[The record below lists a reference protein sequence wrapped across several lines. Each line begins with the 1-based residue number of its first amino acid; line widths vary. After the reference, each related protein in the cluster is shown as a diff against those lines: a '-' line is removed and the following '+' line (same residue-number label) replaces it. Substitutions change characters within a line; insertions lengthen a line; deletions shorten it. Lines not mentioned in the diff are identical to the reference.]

1 MHEYRVVPF
10 RATAKT
16 QDARGAAQVAEQ
28 LQHAIQEHVNAGW
41 EFVRV
46 EQVQMQINPGCIA
59 ALLGAR
65 ANVVPLDQ
73 IVFRMPKAKSE

>member
-1 MHEYRVVPF
+1 MHQYHVVPF
-10 RATAKT
+10 RATART

-28 LQHAIQEHVNAGW
+28 LQHAIQGHVNAGW

-46 EQVQMQINPGCIA
+46 EQIQMQINPGCMA
-59 ALLGAR
+59 APLGAR

-73 IVFRMPKAKSE
+73 IVFRMPKGEGE